1 MMRLKPLHFD
11 ITLHKA
17 PEIEAMERRI
27 LELQRQ
33 LEAKQSEVYR
43 MAEYADL
50 SLRLTDQ
57 LQEAR
62 RRLSAAGLDSS
73 FIKI

>member
-1 MMRLKPLHFD
+1 MLRFRPLRFD

-33 LEAKQSEVYR
+33 LDAKQSEVYR

-62 RRLSAAGLDSS
+62 RRLSAAGLDTS